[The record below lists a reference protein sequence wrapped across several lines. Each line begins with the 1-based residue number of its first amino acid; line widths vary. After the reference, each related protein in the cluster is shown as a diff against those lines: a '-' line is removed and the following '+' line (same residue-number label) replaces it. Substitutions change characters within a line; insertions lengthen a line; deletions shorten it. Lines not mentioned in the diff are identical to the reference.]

1 MPSPLERP
9 GLDDPPLREW
19 VVDAE
24 DGDSLG
30 LGEAHARELRELAK
44 PVEYAPSGAKSD
56 NALDDER
63 PERESETNPIA
74 IELVRG
80 ANGPGVDVDE
90 WTVLIDGVRC
100 ASVLR
105 PNDTLD
111 GVVDV
116 YHLPL
121 PFKDRLSI
129 AGGYDSVRPV
139 VFGVRIEGE
148 ALRPAEVQ
156 LRVEQVMEST
166 DTLEANAAPPT
177 GWETQTGRNAE
188 EYTTD
193 FFDVDLPVY
202 APLDPTA
209 ACVATTYPFRAP
221 AQSAFGIL
229 QINTAGR
236 QKELFQRVAN
246 RAGQILSDVALATQR
261 WKANAKLQSQTNIFV
276 AGNLVGRAF
285 NFRAGRKKRKEK
297 LDQDA
302 RDLDE
307 EKTKHIADIEKIDL
321 RTEARRQ
328 RESEKDAINL
338 KYNDMV
344 AQTVD
349 RTVVRRINQQRNE
362 QLATLKSESE
372 LGAEMEKERNNQKV
386 SFEKEYEKKKARLDK
401 RFQKEKEKPLLPGIY
416 IPGQPT
422 VRGAA
427 GIKGMSVRPES
438 NTEPRKCTVFGGD
451 KQSAIESLVYEFQQL
466 MHALQISKAKTDKQR
481 PDGQTE
487 LEYRSNVVN
496 EMRKLLIDQGE
507 KKAAHLLEALF
518 CVTPTFA
525 SYRQK
530 EAAEWLSKLDPGKE
544 SVTAKTY
551 DGKFNAGERGFFLL
565 LDRLFFND
573 LQQSNVRTRFR
584 IRVREYGSVEWYE
597 RCLFEATKQNG
608 FLAHA
613 ALTDANASFRQL
625 QTLMR
630 DFERQLIETTRSDE
644 FARLQELW
652 WVGAEIAASSPE
664 VFRPVANY
672 ILESGQIARRYDIA
686 SNRAFRSGM
695 RLWANTASEG
705 VKTLGL
711 GASAAGLKLFNAMQ
725 STFSIYK
732 DATETVQLAQQNS
745 SFYAMGDPIRYL
757 FLRLTTPGFAE
768 IFASWGSGA
777 LGYLNLNPDEPPFFS
792 PSKIEQGFQTLS
804 GTMTELELMVQQSLP
819 MSVYQ
824 SLDGERGIEL
834 VLEVT
839 ARTSED
845 DTDAKE
851 AGAYLKALRV
861 AETKRL
867 QEVRAQRQLYC
878 RMPQVVAPKELPP
891 RSFTPPE
898 TQWTTRMLAM
908 SEIGETSDWI
918 SAYVA
923 PILKTV
929 AIFGTELVQ
938 KGVLSVMTGQG
949 WFSGKDLFE
958 WAALNV
964 GTWGGWWATTLA
976 TGLFGLAAAAWTPA
990 FLVAALGS
998 GGAVTLVAKAKL
1010 WASVT
1015 SMFNDMYA
1023 YVAGRDTANNLAQ
1036 IRLVDQTALQLNA
1049 FAKLVVDYQKKR
1061 QFDLNNDRKAYVECI
1076 DKLRGDP
1083 IKMAILNANAAAAK
1097 ASKRIEGVKGV
1108 NKGSLLLQGDG
1119 TRFRF
1124 YERFYA
1130 QRLDVAPFRERL
1142 HLPTP
1147 ELAWTR
1153 QPDGLALR
1161 FVPPPELTERVRDG
1175 EDLRRTAMNA
1185 AIARVA
1191 ETGFAPRGQSGADL
1205 ARLSA
1210 KRIHTELQVAL
1221 RDEWLFPASDRERVP
1236 GGRHYVT
1243 RSAPQT
1249 ATFLAEHAC
1258 KLLRAAFDTKVPTLV
1273 DTSDVFFDCYP
1284 GGAAARLALR
1294 HMPIVTDTA
1303 GAIIGT
1309 AIDNKTLYRERMSL
1323 FRPAKKEWTT
1333 DRKQILGA
1341 LCDAWIEA
1349 AKAASRMLVPQ
1360 LDLPRASREALAS
1373 FGRVAALAP
1382 PEDTV
1387 ARLAAA
1393 AAAAALHAVVGRK
1406 AAVARREEALRAL
1419 AMADGELAGFG
1430 YQASL
1435 SVPADAP
1442 RTPSADKA
1450 AFAARRLDLDAMR
1463 KAPVGDG
1470 VDALV
1475 DALGPADLLGV
1486 DQGTEHYYVAGGD
1499 NLDFQPSPLMYS
1511 GVVAQPVWLA
1521 RVAEACTRLTATL
1534 SNQAPWDDADLPE
1547 GMAVVRRRR
1556 KTDPGLARH
1565 PLVVTRRGQGEGEV
1579 VGVQLL
1585 PLSLP
1590 ALRFRRADG
1599 EGGEGG
1605 ESGEGTPKAATL
1617 LQALSLLCDAATP
1630 DEVATASLAS
1640 DFAQRRVARARI
1652 LAFNVDRCAAGLT
1665 LAATAPQT
1673 EVEAGNVSPT
1683 VTEVALALAIAGS
1696 ASDQVRVR
1704 VADAERARLQLERLK
1719 ERCDQ
1724 ATERGCKAATL
1735 AELAVA
1741 VVDLEDTSGL

>member
-19 VVDAE
+19 VADAE

-100 ASVLR
+100 APVLR

-148 ALRPAEVQ
+148 ALCPAEVQ
-156 LRVEQVMEST
+156 LRVEQVVESV
-166 DTLEANAAPPT
+166 DTLEAQAAPPT
-177 GWETQTGRNAE
+177 GWETQTGRNAKE
-188 EYTTD
+188 STTD
-193 FFDVDLPVY
+193 VSDVDLPVY
-202 APLDPTA
+202 RPLDPTA
-209 ACVATTYPFRAP
+209 KCVATTYPFRAP

-229 QINTAGR
+229 QIDTQNR
-236 QKELFQRVAN
+236 EVQLFNRLIAKGGEIVAK
-246 RAGQILSDVALATQR
+246 VALATQR
-261 WKANAKLQSQTNIFV
+261 WEANTKLRKQVFLHAATV
-276 AGNLVGRAF
+276 EVGRAV
-285 NFRAGRKKRKEK
+285 NFKFRRDEQRRSLKATGES
-297 LDQDA
+297 LD
-302 RDLDE
+302 
-307 EKTKHIADIEKIDL
+307 KTRQKTIDGIEKIDPTTKAGTQ
-321 RTEARRQ
+321 RAEAVAALDRDFDRLIAQTTDPQAVRQ
-328 RESEKDAINL
+328 LKQQRDRERAELKSVAELKAEIQTAQRAEKLAVEKDYDMKKL
-338 KYNDMV
+338 K
-344 AQTVD
+344 
-349 RTVVRRINQQRNE
+349 
-362 QLATLKSESE
+362 
-372 LGAEMEKERNNQKV
+372 
-386 SFEKEYEKKKARLDK
+386 LDK
-401 RFQKEKEKPLLPGIY
+401 RTEKNESKALKTRIY
-416 IPGQPT
+416 VPTAPT
-422 VRGAA
+422 VRGAFS
-427 GIKGMSVRPES
+427 GGNFGPPPPPEK
-438 NTEPRKCTVFGGD
+438 EARKCSVFGGGD
-451 KQSAIESLVYEFQQL
+451 ESAIEGLLREFDHL
-466 MHALQISKAKTDKQR
+466 FDALQLSKAKIATQR
-481 PDGQTE
+481 VDGE
-487 LEYRSNVVN
+487 EEVAYRSRVVN
-496 EMRKLLIDQGE
+496 QMRNLLIDQRE
-507 KKAAHLLEALF
+507 TKAAHLLEALF
-518 CVTPTFA
+518 CIVPTFT
-525 SYRQK
+525 SFKWK
-530 EAAEWLSKLDPGKE
+530 EAAPWIAKLDPTEKLTDE
-544 SVTAKTY
+544 AYEKT
-551 DGKFNAGERGFFLL
+551 FNPKKKGFFFL
-565 LDRLFFND
+565 LDRLFAD
-573 LQQSNVRTRFR
+573 ELQKSSVRTRFR
-584 IRVREYGSVEWYE
+584 IRVRKHGATEWYDE
-597 RCLFEATKQNG
+597 CLFEATKQNG

-613 ALTDANASFRQL
+613 ALTDANGSL
-625 QTLMR
+625 QRLR
-630 DFERQLIETTRSDE
+630 VRVSEFYDE
-644 FARLQELW
+644 LTNDIPDDQYTALRKLW
-652 WVGAEIAASSPE
+652 SSMVNVAASSP
-664 VFRPVANY
+664 
-672 ILESGQIARRYDIA
+672 G
-686 SNRAFRSGM
+686 AFRSMSSIYLESDRITRGYDAASA
-695 RLWANTASEG
+695 RLWLDIGKSAIGNVQEFAKTASWG
-705 VKTLGL
+705 S
-711 GASAAGLKLFNAMQ
+711 SAAFSSMIGDAINMYSTYDVARRRIKEVEQ
-725 STFSIYK
+725 SSSYFS
-732 DATETVQLAQQNS
+732 TR
-745 SFYAMGDPIRYL
+745 DPVRYL
-757 FLRLTTPGFAE
+757 FLRLATPGTAE
-768 IFASWGSGA
+768 ILSSW
-777 LGYLNLNPDEPPFFS
+777 LGELVSSTGKRTDFFS
-792 PSKIEQGFQTLS
+792 DDDIRQGFRTLHA
-804 GTMTELELMVQQSLP
+804 TMFELLKVVEQSLP
-819 MSVYQ
+819 VAKYE
-824 SLDGERGIEL
+824 SLAGQRGIALAVEATSQT
-834 VLEVT
+834 LEG
-839 ARTSED
+839 
-845 DTDAKE
+845 DTEAKKAQE
-851 AGAYLKALRV
+851 YIRALRV
-861 AETKRL
+861 AENKRL
-867 QEVRAQRQLYC
+867 EDLRTQRQLYC
-878 RMPQVVAPKELPP
+878 RMPQIVVPKEMPPPSFRVPGKKWTIRSLATP
-891 RSFTPPE
+891 RS
-898 TQWTTRMLAM
+898 
-908 SEIGETSDWI
+908 GESWSD
-918 SAYVA
+918 YLKKMA
-923 PILKTV
+923 PQTV
-929 AIFGTELVQ
+929 ALFGTEFIQSVVLKVANG
-938 KGVLSVMTGQG
+938 KGLLP
-949 WFSGKDLFE
+949 GKDFF
-958 WAALNV
+958 
-964 GTWGGWWATTLA
+964 GGWMFSAGIA
-976 TGLFGLAAAAWTPA
+976 SIIPAIVIGGLSSSVTIPAAAVSWLGLTAGSYAAAAVSWLTFSLTAILSRVP
-990 FLVAALGS
+990 VAYFGY
-998 GGAVTLVAKAKL
+998 GANATAQAAEGEGRLADETAIYVNLFARVFMKYQRAKAKD
-1010 WASVT
+1010 AMDNT
-1015 SMFNDMYA
+1015 
-1023 YVAGRDTANNLAQ
+1023 
-1036 IRLVDQTALQLNA
+1036 
-1049 FAKLVVDYQKKR
+1049 
-1061 QFDLNNDRKAYVECI
+1061 KAYDDCVE
-1076 DKLRGDP
+1076 KLRGDP
-1083 IKMAILNANAAAAK
+1083 INLAIQNANAATAK
-1097 ASKRIEGVKGV
+1097 VSKRMAGIQGEH
-1108 NKGSLLLQGDG
+1108 KGSLVLQGDG

-1153 QPDGLALR
+1153 RPDGLALR

-1210 KRIHTELQVAL
+1210 QRIHTELQVAL

-1249 ATFLAEHAC
+1249 ATLLAEHAC

-1303 GAIIGT
+1303 GAIIGA
-1309 AIDNKTLYRERMSL
+1309 AIDNKTLYRERMAL
-1323 FRPAKKEWTT
+1323 FDPAKKEWTT

-1341 LCDAWIEA
+1341 LCDAWTEA

-1435 SVPADAP
+1435 SAPADAP

-1470 VDALV
+1470 IDALV

-1521 RVAEACTRLTATL
+1521 RVAEACTRLAATL

-1599 EGGEGG
+1599 EDGEGDD
-1605 ESGEGTPKAATL
+1605 GTPKAATL
-1617 LQALSLLCDAATP
+1617 LQSLSLLCDDATP
-1630 DEVATASLAS
+1630 EEAATASLAS
-1640 DFAQRRVARARI
+1640 DFAQRRVARGRI

-1673 EVEAGNVSPT
+1673 EVEAGKVSPT
-1683 VTEVALALAIAGS
+1683 VTEVALALAIARS

-1741 VVDLEDTSGL
+1741 VVDLEDVSGL